1 VSCDADEIMYF
12 AVNIMDLSSLNPVE
26 LLLVQ
31 GKISSREIVQI
42 SKSNIDGSAVLLRST
57 IKNDYTS
64 SFKKRQNSQLKAT
77 CELLWKFSKVGSYYS
92 KNGKK
97 FYRLKF

>member
-1 VSCDADEIMYF
+1 MSCDANEIMYF
-12 AVNIMDLSSLNPVE
+12 AVNVSDLSSLTPIE

-42 SKSNIDGSAVLLRST
+42 NKSNIDGSAVLLRST
-57 IKNDYTS
+57 IKNDYTN
-64 SFKKRQNSQLKAT
+64 SFRERQNSQLKAT
-77 CELLWKFSKVGSYYS
+77 CELLWKFSKVRSYYS